1 MKTIVV
7 LITIV
12 LLPFLSS
19 CKGTI
24 SEPEIISD
32 LDTTS
37 HDFDW
42 HFETIGIRQSYLIDV
57 SVISSND
64 IWAVGEIKTKD
75 TGIPDTN
82 GVIIRAYNAVHWNG
96 FEWELYRL
104 KTARY
109 DGPPDEDVIN
119 AVYCFS
125 SNDIWMFS
133 DLGAYLHWDGT
144 NWKTEFL
151 WERKGGIYTI
161 WGFSSN
167 DLYFAGTNGSLT
179 HYDGSSFT
187 LLPTGTDLDIDDIYG
202 TVDPVSGRKE
212 ILFVASNSPFDPP
225 GRQIYRL
232 EGTQSIPVNSDS
244 LPNLLA
250 TLWFANNKKYYVAG
264 DGLWH
269 TGKLGQSWTKEQSLL
284 PYFTNDIYGLNQ
296 NDIFIVGDFGFI
308 AHFNGIN
315 WHNYTEISQQLF
327 NGGFGDVDFQR
338 NFVVAVG
345 RIGLSALILRG
356 YRK

>member
-1 MKTIVV
+1 MI
-7 LITIV
+7 
-12 LLPFLSS
+12 S
-19 CKGTI
+19 CKGSI
-24 SEPEIISD
+24 SEPEKISV

-37 HDFDW
+37 HNFDW
-42 HFETIGIRQSYLIDV
+42 QFDTIGIRQSYLRDV
-57 SVISSND
+57 SIISPDD
-64 IWAVGEIKTKD
+64 IWAVGEINTND
-75 TGIPDTN
+75 TGIPDSN
-82 GVIIRAYNAVHWNG
+82 GVIIRAYNAIHWNG
-96 FEWELYRL
+96 IEWELQRIKSSTQIGSL
-104 KTARY
+104 V
-109 DGPPDEDVIN
+109 EDPILS
-119 AVYCFS
+119 VYAFNE
-125 SNDIWMFS
+125 NDIWMFS
-133 DLGAYLHWDGT
+133 YAGSYIHWNGIEWDT
-144 NWKTEFL
+144 KFI
-151 WERKGGIYTI
+151 WEAKGSVYTI

-187 LLPTGTDLDIDDIYG
+187 LIPTGTDLDIDDIYG
-202 TVDPVSGRKE
+202 TVDPVSGGKE

-327 NGGFGDVDFQR
+327 SGGFGDVDFQG

-345 RIGLSALILRG
+345 SIGLNALMLRG
-356 YRK
+356 YRQ